1 MYFYVFCFKKQ
12 KTVLKMGSQTGPSNS
27 GFTWP
32 TVGINVS
39 GELSILNKKKKRK
52 GNQNLNM
59 NLRQLGS
66 RGEIGK

>member
-1 MYFYVFCFKKQ
+1 MYFSVFCFKKQ

-52 GNQNLNM
+52 GN
-59 NLRQLGS
+59 
-66 RGEIGK
+66 